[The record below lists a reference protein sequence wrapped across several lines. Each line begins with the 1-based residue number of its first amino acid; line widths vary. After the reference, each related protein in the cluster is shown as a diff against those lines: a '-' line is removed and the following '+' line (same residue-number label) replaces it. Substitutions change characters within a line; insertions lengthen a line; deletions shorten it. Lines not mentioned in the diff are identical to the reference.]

1 MPKEVSAGA
10 VIFRRDGEI
19 KYLLLRYESG
29 HWDFPRGGIELG
41 EKEEETIVREAKEE
55 TEITD
60 LIFLPNFREK
70 IFWFY
75 KKDGRTIYKEAIFY
89 LAETKTAEVKLSHE
103 HIDFKWLSYAEAMKQ
118 VTFPNGKK
126 VLEKANEFLNK

>member
-1 MPKEVSAGA
+1 MPKEISAGA
-10 VIFRRDGEI
+10 VVFRRDGEI

-29 HWDFPRGGIELG
+29 HWDFPRGAIESG
-41 EKEEETIVREAKEE
+41 EKEEETVRREAKEE
-55 TEITD
+55 TGIAD

-89 LAETKTAEVKLSHE
+89 LVETKTEEVKLSDE
-103 HIDFKWLSYAEAMKQ
+103 HIDFKWLSYVQAMEQ
-118 VTFPNGKK
+118 ITFPNGKK
-126 VLEKANEFLNK
+126 VLEKANDFLNK